1 MRLVLSS
8 LIVIAGLLSSQ
19 ATAAAAPEQTA
30 SADIRDSGFVY
41 CVSGQVNTFNPQKAS
56 SGLIVDTLAAQLYDR
71 LLDVDPY
78 TYRLVPELAESWE
91 VLDNGATYRFHL
103 RRDVS
108 FQKTAWFTPTRKLN
122 ADDVVFTFQRIFD
135 RRHPWHNINGSSF
148 PYFDSLQFAD
158 NVKSV
163 RKLDNNTVEFRLT
176 QPDASFLWH
185 LATHYAS
192 VMSAEYAAQLS
203 RKDRQELLDRQPVG
217 TGPFQLSEYRA
228 GQFIRLQRHD
238 GFWRGKPLM
247 PQVVVDLGSGG
258 TGRLSKLLTGE
269 CDVLA
274 WPAASQLTI
283 LRDDPRLRLTLRPG
297 MNIAYLAFNT
307 DKPPLNNPAVRHAL
321 ALSINNQ
328 RLMQSIYYGTAETA
342 ASILPRAS
350 WAYDN
355 DAKITEYNPQKSR
368 EQLKA
373 LGIENLTLHL
383 WVPTSSQAW
392 NPSPLKTA
400 ELIQADMAQVGVKV
414 VIVPVEGRF
423 QEARLMD
430 MNHDLTLSGWA
441 TDSND
446 PDSFFRPL
454 LSCAAINSQTN
465 FAHWCNPEFDSVL
478 RKALSSQQLA
488 SRIEAYEEAQNI
500 LEKELPILPL
510 ASSLRL
516 QAYRYDIKGLVLSP
530 FGNASF
536 AGVSREKHEE
546 VKKTMIIFTLRR
558 LLLLL
563 VTLFFLTFIGFSLS
577 YFTPHAPLQG
587 ASLWNAWVFWFNGL
601 LHWDF
606 GVSSINGQLISEQLK
621 EVFPAT
627 MELCILAFGFALM
640 VGIPVGM
647 LAGVTR
653 SKWPDRFIS
662 ALALLGFSIP
672 VFWLA
677 LLLTLFFSLTLGWLP
692 VSGRFDLLYE
702 VKPVTGFAIIDAW
715 ISDSPWRD
723 EMVMSA
729 IRHMV
734 LPVLTL
740 SVAPTTEVIRLMR
753 ISTIEV
759 YDQNYVKAAA
769 TRGLSRFTILRRH
782 VLHNA
787 LPPVIPRLGLQF
799 STMLTLAMITEMVFS
814 WPGLGRWLIH
824 AIRQQDYAAI
834 SAGVMVIGSLVIVV
848 NVISDILGAMANP
861 LKHKE
866 WYALR

>member
-1 MRLVLSS
+1 M
-8 LIVIAGLLSSQ
+8 
-19 ATAAAAPEQTA
+19 
-30 SADIRDSGFVY
+30 
-41 CVSGQVNTFNPQKAS
+41 
-56 SGLIVDTLAAQLYDR
+56 
-71 LLDVDPY
+71 
-78 TYRLVPELAESWE
+78 
-91 VLDNGATYRFHL
+91 
-103 RRDVS
+103 
-108 FQKTAWFTPTRKLN
+108 
-122 ADDVVFTFQRIFD
+122 
-135 RRHPWHNINGSSF
+135 
-148 PYFDSLQFAD
+148 
-158 NVKSV
+158 

-355 DAKITEYNPQKSR
+355 DAKITEYNPEKSR

-546 VKKTMIIFTLRR
+546 VKTMIIFTLRR